1 MNTVQFRK
9 VTGILF
15 IVGALLVNVPYS
27 MLITNF
33 NYPDILREPAD
44 AILTQFQA
52 GGASLIFTWLAF
64 AWVGLPLIFA
74 TSMLKRV
81 MQAEGHPLLETATTF
96 GLIGLVLALA
106 GLTRWVFVV
115 PVLADIYT
123 NPASSEAMRAAVLV
137 TFQAVHQYGGV
148 VIGEHISQLMTVIW
162 MALISTM
169 MFRSPLFHVWQGWL
183 GLVAALVFF
192 LAQSELLATV
202 IAGFPVVPE
211 TGLIGSLLWL
221 LWMVVLGV
229 TLLRPRTAQVA
240 QPEAMVTAADIQG
253 H

>member
-1 MNTVQFRK
+1 MNTAQFRK

-169 MFRSPLFHVWQGWL
+169 MFRSPLFHAWQGWL
-183 GLVAALVFF
+183 GWVAALVFF

-202 IAGFPVVPE
+202 IPGFPVVPE
-211 TGLIGSLLWL
+211 AGLIGSLLWL

-229 TLLRPRTAQVA
+229 TLLRPRTAQLP
-240 QPEAMVTAADIQG
+240 QPEAMVAAADIQG